1 MSVSSEGELNSRR
14 YEPGSKALRY
24 ICYAPT
30 LSEMDF
36 FWQIY
41 GMGKYKETHFFVD
54 KRRHLVR
61 AFFIVLLSVYRYF
74 FAFFEYKF
82 KKNIFLLIMIS

>member
-1 MSVSSEGELNSRR
+1 MHRPCRRWTFSS
-14 YEPGSKALRY
+14 
-24 ICYAPT
+24 
-30 LSEMDF
+30 
-36 FWQIY
+36 
-41 GMGKYKETHFFVD
+41 KYMEWVNTKKRIFFVD